1 MKRTR
6 LVTGVLL
13 AGLSFM
19 AAAPSPCSGAE
30 TLQRQEGRK
39 INLRPKFTKGQ
50 EIRYTMRLDA
60 STKLAGEAAPGD
72 GQRIEQDIGLLLRV
86 RDVSPETG
94 ASVDLVYESL
104 KFKLTQGDTVMD
116 FDSTKPARK
125 DEPADAM
132 LRPIVGLTLELKI
145 DKDGNI
151 TSVSGG
157 EKLAAGPGA
166 MLANNFTGA
175 DVIRSLMGR
184 VMTLRRGTGEAS
196 VGESWTDE
204 DVIASM
210 MGDMKIT
217 TTTTLKSM
225 NGATA
230 TLGLRGVFGLSPTG
244 GTTGLPSISVKDS
257 TYTGE
262 AQWNTETGTLQSMT
276 TRQTIAV
283 EQTLG
288 DKTLRSTNELVTT
301 VRRVQK

>member
-1 MKRTR
+1 MRSR
-6 LVTGVLL
+6 LVAGVVI
-13 AGLSFM
+13 AGMMCVGMS
-19 AAAPSPCSGAE
+19 PSPCLANLVPQS
-30 TLQRQEGRK
+30 QEGRK
-39 INLRPKFTKGQ
+39 INLRPRFTKGQ
-50 EIRYTMRLDA
+50 ELRYTMRLDA
-60 STKLAGEAAPGD
+60 STKLTGEEAPAGN
-72 GQRIEQDIGLLLRV
+72 QRIEQDIGLVLKV
-86 RDVSPETG
+86 RDVNGETG

-104 KFKLTQGDTVMD
+104 RFKLTQGDTVMD

-125 DEPADAM
+125 DDPTDAM

-184 VMTLRRGTGEAS
+184 VMTLRRGAGEAS

-230 TLGLRGVFGLSPTG
+230 VLGLRGVFGLTPAG
-244 GTTGLPSISVKDS
+244 GTTGLPSIAVKDS

-262 AQWNTETGTLQSMT
+262 AQWNTETGTLVSMT

-283 EQTLG
+283 EQALG
-288 DKTLRSTNELVTT
+288 DKTLRSTNELTTT